1 MSSSGNEVSSLLN
14 YLYQTYFVPN
24 IGVLV
29 TLLIVVWAAL
39 SWSGRRKAGDM
50 KRALRFELTL
60 NMEVA
65 KSIMEF
71 VDAQKT
77 GDPYVTPIPRF
88 YTSAYDQLRDAGAVN
103 NLRIG
108 TRDQVVTIYRAIKR
122 VDEASTRQE
131 ELLVGTPA
139 TSPLASDLRA
149 QNLQFIRDTISNTVL
164 PGLEHATTF

>member
-1 MSSSGNEVSSLLN
+1 MSSSGNDVVSLLN
-14 YLYQTYFVPN
+14 YIYQTYFVPN

-39 SWSGRRKAGDM
+39 SWGGRRKIGEM
-50 KRALRFELTL
+50 KKALGFELKL

-88 YTSAYDQLRDAGAVN
+88 YSSAYDQLRDAGAVN
-103 NLRIG
+103 SLKIG

-139 TSPLASDLRA
+139 TSPLAGDLRA
-149 QNLQFIRDTISNTVL
+149 QNLQFIRDTISNTIL